1 MTVLRDTTFP
11 ALGTTATLVAPQDG
25 HDRALHVLRE
35 ELRAID
41 GACSRF
47 RPDSE
52 VVALNRAAGR
62 PVEVSELFLEA
73 LDAAVRAARLTA
85 GLVDPT
91 VGRALRL
98 LGYDRDYRAVAPD
111 GPRLRFQMTP
121 VPGWAAVSVD
131 RERRLVTV
139 PAGVELDFGATAK
152 ALCADRAARRAAV
165 ECGGG
170 VLVSLGGDIS
180 VAGPAP
186 DGGWP
191 IGVTDD
197 HAEPLG
203 GGGCTV
209 AISSG
214 GLATSSTAVRR
225 WRRGGAELHH
235 LVDPRT
241 GGSASPCWRTVS
253 VAAAS
258 CLDANTASCAAV
270 VMGAAAADWLAE
282 RSLPARLVGID
293 GRVVTVAGWESGSGG
308 RRS

>member
-25 HDRALHVLRE
+25 HDRALRVLCA
-35 ELRAID
+35 ELQAID
-41 GACSRF
+41 EACSRF

-52 VVALNRAAGR
+52 LVAVNRAAGR

-98 LGYDRDYRAVAPD
+98 LGYDRDYPAVAPD
-111 GPRLRFQMTP
+111 GPQLRFQMAP
-121 VPGWAAVSVD
+121 APGWTAVSVD
-131 RERRLVTV
+131 RDRHLVTV
-139 PAGVELDFGATAK
+139 PTGVELDFGATAK
-152 ALCADRAARRAAV
+152 ALCADRAARRAAL
-165 ECGGG
+165 ESDGG

-180 VAGPAP
+180 VAGPPP

-191 IGVTDD
+191 VGMTDD
-197 HAEPLG
+197 HTEPVG
-203 GGGCTV
+203 RGGCTV

-225 WRRGGAELHH
+225 WWRGGAELHH
-235 LVDPRT
+235 LIDPRT
-241 GGSASPCWRTVS
+241 GGSAAPYWRTVS

-270 VMGAAAADWLAE
+270 VMGRAAADWLAE
-282 RSLPARLVGID
+282 RSLPARLVGTD
-293 GRVVTVAGWESGSGG
+293 GRVVTVGGWEAGPGG
-308 RRS
+308 TRS